1 MSTYYAPGTIQIVE
15 DTKSRQNSEKQTKIP
30 AFVELPIERGGNKE
44 LMSYMDYGK
53 VVRVGKERSWE
64 ERGVLGRRGHPSQ
77 CSQTRELELES

>member
-1 MSTYYAPGTIQIVE
+1 M
-15 DTKSRQNSEKQTKIP
+15 NKQTKIP
-30 AFVELPIERGGNKE
+30 AFVEFPIERGGNKE